1 MIADKYPPTDA
12 MSGRD
17 PDRPARSRK
26 TLSAFREARPER
38 VVCQSVRLMTAEF
51 LFMSG
56 DRIGMRRERRR
67 LACHI
72 RQIAMYVCH
81 VALQMTMTTIGEGFG
96 RDRSTVAHACAVVE
110 DRRDDR
116 DFDEFVSAMERIA
129 LLAFGHVGDIGDVAR
144 EAGDV

>member
-1 MIADKYPPTDA
+1 MIASKDHE
-12 MSGRD
+12 
-17 PDRPARSRK
+17 
-26 TLSAFREARPER
+26 REARIGRVRIRETETRQSLFTLRESRPER
-38 VVCQSVRLMTAEF
+38 VICQSVRLMTAEF

-67 LACHI
+67 LACHV

-81 VALQMTMTTIGEGFG
+81 VALQMRMSTIGEGFG

-116 DFDEFVSAMERIA
+116 DFDEFVGAMERIA
-129 LLAFGHVGDIGDVAR
+129 LLAFGHFSEVGHD
-144 EAGDV
+144 

>member
-1 MIADKYPPTDA
+1 MNLSKDPGAAEPTEPRA
-12 MSGRD
+12 PR
-17 PDRPARSRK
+17 RQPARQP
-26 TLSAFREARPER
+26 LSALRDARPER
-38 VVCQSVRLMTAEF
+38 IICQSVRLMTAEF
-51 LFMSG
+51 LFVCS

-81 VALQMTMTTIGEGFG
+81 VALQMRMTTIGEGFG

-116 DFDEFVSAMERIA
+116 DFDEFVAAIERIA
-129 LLAFGHVGDIGDVAR
+129 LLAFGHVGEVAN
-144 EAGDV
+144 D

>member
-1 MIADKYPPTDA
+1 MIASKEHEREA
-12 MSGRD
+12 RIGRVRIRETEA
-17 PDRPARSRK
+17 RPA
-26 TLSAFREARPER
+26 LYALRETRPER
-38 VVCQSVRLMTAEF
+38 VICQSVRLMTAEF

-67 LACHI
+67 LACHV

-81 VALQMTMTTIGEGFG
+81 VTLQMRMSTIGEGFG

-116 DFDEFVSAMERIA
+116 DFDEFVGAMERIA
-129 LLAFGHVGDIGDVAR
+129 LLAFGHFSEVGHD
-144 EAGDV
+144 

>member
-1 MIADKYPPTDA
+1 MIVSKDQE
-12 MSGRD
+12 
-17 PDRPARSRK
+17 
-26 TLSAFREARPER
+26 REARIGGSANRATASRPPLSTLRETRPER
-38 VVCQSVRLMTAEF
+38 VICQSVRLMTAEF
-51 LFMSG
+51 IFMSG

-81 VALQMTMTTIGEGFG
+81 VALQMRMTTIGEGFG

-116 DFDEFVSAMERIA
+116 DFDEFVGAMERVA
-129 LLAFGHVGDIGDVAR
+129 LLAFGHFSEVGND
-144 EAGDV
+144 